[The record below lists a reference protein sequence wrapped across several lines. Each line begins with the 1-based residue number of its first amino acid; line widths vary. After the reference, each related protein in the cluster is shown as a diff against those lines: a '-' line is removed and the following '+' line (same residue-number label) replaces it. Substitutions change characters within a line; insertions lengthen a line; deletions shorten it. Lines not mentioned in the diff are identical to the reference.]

1 MARRIAVWAV
11 ALLLSAGLA
20 WAAED
25 SPPPGPL
32 GLEAAV
38 AAALEG
44 NQGLRLKREAVRR
57 AQGLRAEAR
66 AMKLP
71 QVDLA
76 ASHVRMG
83 PTATMEMPMGEGEVM
98 TVELGTPETTSAT
111 ASLTQPFDI
120 ARLLA
125 TGITM
130 ADLNVAASRLDLAR
144 AEQEVAF
151 EAKESYFGVLQA
163 QAFREAAEESLGALE
178 GQLKVA
184 RLKERAETVPYF
196 DVLRAEVAVSDAR
209 QQVVTAANAVDLAKA
224 AFNNVLGADVNRA
237 IEVEPMPRYEPVE
250 VSLPDLLVRA
260 ERDRLELQ
268 AADLRIGIAER
279 AVYLARQGR
288 LPSMALTGTYEW
300 TQETSTLQPANT
312 SWTVVLAASLPIFDG
327 GRTKAQV
334 AQARSDVEDAKTG
347 REQILQGVALQ
358 VRQAYLSLREAQ
370 VRLQATANA
379 VEAAREAARLARVRY
394 EAGVGTT
401 VEVTD
406 AVAALTGANTN
417 YVTAAYD
424 ARVSLAQLESAIG
437 GPIEGAEEGSAS

>member
-1 MARRIAVWAV
+1 
-11 ALLLSAGLA
+11 
-20 WAAED
+20 
-25 SPPPGPL
+25 
-32 GLEAAV
+32 
-38 AAALEG
+38 
-44 NQGLRLKREAVRR
+44 
-57 AQGLRAEAR
+57 
-66 AMKLP
+66 
-71 QVDLA
+71 
-76 ASHVRMG
+76 
-83 PTATMEMPMGEGEVM
+83 
-98 TVELGTPETTSAT
+98 
-111 ASLTQPFDI
+111 
-120 ARLLA
+120 
-125 TGITM
+125 
-130 ADLNVAASRLDLAR
+130 
-144 AEQEVAF
+144 
-151 EAKESYFGVLQA
+151 
-163 QAFREAAEESLGALE
+163 
-178 GQLKVA
+178 
-184 RLKERAETVPYF
+184 
-196 DVLRAEVAVSDAR
+196 
-209 QQVVTAANAVDLAKA
+209 
-224 AFNNVLGADVNRA
+224 
-237 IEVEPMPRYEPVE
+237 MPRYEPVE